1 LILTLDI
8 PVTEEHIVSGD
19 SVDGL
24 QASFSE
30 RAFMRS
36 PKGEIQQRRTYIE
49 PVHYR
54 GGFRLSSL
62 IGRES

>member
-1 LILTLDI
+1 ME
-8 PVTEEHIVSGD
+8 TEV
-19 SVDGL
+19 VAL

-30 RAFMRS
+30 RGIRD
-36 PKGEIQQRRTYIE
+36 PLTGEPFKRRTYIE

-62 IGRES
+62 TGCES